1 MKLFVNGKEIEVP
14 AAAMEKRIVEFL
26 REDLDLTGAKNAC
39 DVGACGACTIL
50 VNDEPCRICIKRVKD
65 FAGQRILTIEGLA
78 APDGTLHPLQQAF
91 VDCGA
96 IQCGY
101 CTPGMVLTA
110 HAFLLKNPCPTREQI
125 RRAIFQNLCRCT
137 GYQQIIDA
145 VERAALHYRS
155 VASGVSPDVED
166 GILPSEIASDIS
178 KHSELGATSPPGGT
192 PGSTA
197 GQRPA
202 AT

>member
-39 DVGACGACTIL
+39 DIGACGACTIL
-50 VNDEPCRICIKRVKD
+50 VNDEPNRICVKLVKN
-65 FAGQRILTIEGLA
+65 FGGQRILTIEGMA

-91 VDCGA
+91 LDCGA

-110 HAFLLKNPCPTREQI
+110 HAFLLKNPRPTREQI
-125 RRAIFQNLCRCT
+125 RQAIFKNLCRCT

-145 VERAALHYRS
+145 VEKAAPHYQREERGLQAASASEKPTVTNNSKAS
-155 VASGVSPDVED
+155 VVAKVE
-166 GILPSEIASDIS
+166 
-178 KHSELGATSPPGGT
+178 
-192 PGSTA
+192 A
-197 GQRPA
+197 G
-202 AT
+202 

>member
-14 AAAMEKRIVEFL
+14 ASAMQKRIVEFL

-50 VNDEPCRICIKRVKD
+50 VNDEPCRICIKLVKD
-65 FAGQRILTIEGLA
+65 FAGARILTIEGMA
-78 APDGTLHPLQQAF
+78 ASDGTLHPLQQAF
-91 VDCGA
+91 LDCGA

-110 HAFLLKNPCPTREQI
+110 HAFLLKNPRPTREQI
-125 RRAIFQNLCRCT
+125 RQAIFKNLCRCT

-145 VERAALHYRS
+145 VEKAAPHYLS
-155 VASGVSPDVED
+155 VASGILPDVED
-166 GILPSEIASDIS
+166 GILPSGPASDIS
-178 KHSELGATSPPGGT
+178 KRTELATPRPPGRM

>member
-14 AAAMEKRIVEFL
+14 AVAMEKRIVEFL

-39 DVGACGACTIL
+39 DIGACGACTIL
-50 VNDEPCRICIKRVKD
+50 VNDEPIRICIKRVKD
-65 FAGQRILTIEGLA
+65 FAGQKILTIEGLA

-110 HAFLLKNPCPTREQI
+110 HAFLLKNPRPTREEI
-125 RRAIFQNLCRCT
+125 RHAIFQNLCRCT

-145 VERAALHYRS
+145 VEKAAPHYRS
-155 VASGVSPDVED
+155 VASGVSPDVEN
-166 GILPSEIASDIS
+166 GILPSGIASDIS
-178 KHSELGATSPPGGT
+178 KRSKLATTFPPGRM

-197 GQRPA
+197 GRRPA

>member
-1 MKLFVNGKEIEVP
+1 MKLFVNEKEIEVL

-39 DVGACGACTIL
+39 DIGACGACTIL
-50 VNDEPCRICIKRVKD
+50 VNDEPIRICIKRVKD

-78 APDGTLHPLQQAF
+78 AADGTLHPLQQAF

-96 IQCGY
+96 IQCGF

-125 RRAIFQNLCRCT
+125 RQAINGNLCRCT

-145 VERAALHYRS
+145 IEKAAGHYQREERGLQS
-155 VASGVSPDVED
+155 ASTTE
-166 GILPSEIASDIS
+166 
-178 KHSELGATSPPGGT
+178 K
-192 PGSTA
+192 
-197 GQRPA
+197 PA
-202 AT
+202 AKKSSKDTALAKVEAG